1 MRRSSSLASSPTAVN
16 MRRSVLR
23 WSMATMENTWLSVAM
38 SSSVPVRD
46 FVACDISFLL
56 GDGFCVDVGDRAPM
70 NLGDRPCADLG
81 DRACLDGGGRACLDG
96 IGGRLPDEV
105 GDGLALAGEGE
116 RGQQGGPGD
125 ARLYDG

>member
-46 FVACDISFLL
+46 FVACAISFLL

-70 NLGDRPCADLG
+70 NLGHRPCADLGDRACLDGGGRACLDGG

-105 GDGLALAGEGE
+105 GDGLALA
-116 RGQQGGPGD
+116 
-125 ARLYDG
+125 